1 VSAGKADFI
10 EVAGHK
16 LEAVRIGEARAGGPG
31 LILLHEGLGSVSQWR
46 DFPQKLAA
54 ATALPVLAYS
64 RAGYGRSSPVPLPRR
79 FTYMHDEA
87 RDVLPGVVAAA
98 GFSRS
103 VLVGHSDGA
112 SIAAIYAGS
121 VVSRNLCG
129 LVLMAPHFFVEDV
142 TVASIAEARQAYET
156 GGLRERLER
165 HHGDNVD
172 VAFYGWNAP
181 WLDPA
186 SRTWDITE
194 YLPRIQVP
202 TLLIQGEGD
211 QYGTLAQIDCAER
224 LIAGP
229 VERLVLTGCGHSPQ
243 RDQPEKT
250 IAAIS
255 RFVEGLGA

>member
-1 VSAGKADFI
+1 VRTAEADFI
-10 EVAGHK
+10 EVGGHR
-16 LEAVRIGEARAGGPG
+16 LEAVRIGADRADGLG

-46 DFPQKLAA
+46 DFPQALAA
-54 ATALPVLAYS
+54 ATALPVFAYS
-64 RAGYGRSSPVPLPRR
+64 RAGYGRSSSVPLPRA

-98 GFSRS
+98 GFSRT

-121 VVSRNLCG
+121 LAGPDLAG
-129 LVLMAPHFFVEDV
+129 LVLMAPHFFTEDV
-142 TVASIAEARQAYET
+142 GLESIATAREAYAA
-156 GGLRERLER
+156 GDLRERLKR

-172 VAFYGWNAP
+172 VAFHGWNGA
-181 WLDPA
+181 WLDPGF
-186 SRTWDITE
+186 RRWNITE
-194 YLPRIQVP
+194 YLPSIHVP
-202 TLLIQGEGD
+202 TLLIQGEAD

-250 IAAIS
+250 IAAIA

>member
-1 VSAGKADFI
+1 MTTGEAEFI
-10 EVAGHK
+10 EVGGHR
-16 LEAVRIGEARAGGPG
+16 LEAARIGEARAGGLG

-46 DFPQKLAA
+46 DFPRALAA
-54 ATALPVLAYS
+54 ATALPVFAYS
-64 RAGYGRSSPVPLPRR
+64 RAGYGRSSTVPLPRM

-87 RDVLPGVVAAA
+87 RDVLPAVIAAT
-98 GFSRS
+98 GFSRT

-121 VVSRNLCG
+121 LAGPDLAG

-156 GGLRERLER
+156 GGLRERLKR

-172 VAFYGWNAP
+172 VAFYGWNGP

-186 SRTWDITE
+186 SRNWDITE
-194 YLPRIQVP
+194 YLPRIRVP
-202 TLLIQGEGD
+202 ALLVQGEVD

-229 VERLVLTGCGHSPQ
+229 VERLVLTDCGHSPP

-250 IAAIS
+250 IAAIV
-255 RFVEGLGA
+255 RFVRGL